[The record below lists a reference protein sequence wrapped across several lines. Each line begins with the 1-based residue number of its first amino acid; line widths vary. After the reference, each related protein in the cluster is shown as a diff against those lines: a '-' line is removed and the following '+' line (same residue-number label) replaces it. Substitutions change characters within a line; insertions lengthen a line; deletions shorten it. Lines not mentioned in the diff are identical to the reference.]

1 MKKLAIVPIVI
12 ISFFVVYGLFYG
24 NVIYDLMKNDTVVIV
39 QNPTRKVE
47 IDVPAV
53 NPEGEGIIVTLSV
66 EAKPGT
72 GKTLVDIDQL
82 LFWTDTQDSIRNA
95 KAVAQN
101 VTGIDMSKYDIIYS
115 IGTDASAIEG
125 PSAGAAMAVATIIA
139 LEDSELNTSV
149 SMTGAL
155 DENGT
160 IIQVGGIPEKAQAI
174 KNNNMTLFLVPE
186 GQKFFV
192 EKRKEKECTNGVF
205 GEICQMKT
213 IEETIDVEKKVGIPI
228 VEVSNIKEALLYF
241 R

>member
-1 MKKLAIVPIVI
+1 MEKKLIVPIVI
-12 ISFFVVYGLFYG
+12 VLFFVFYGIFYG
-24 NVIYDLMKNDTVVIV
+24 NIVSEVMNKNTVIII
-39 QNPTRKVE
+39 QNTTRKVT

-53 NPEGEGIIVTLSV
+53 SPDDKGIIVNLSV
-66 EAKPGT
+66 EVKPGT

-95 KAVAQN
+95 KKVAEN

-125 PSAGAAMAVATIIA
+125 PSAGAAMAIATIIA
-139 LEDSELNTSV
+139 LENSTINKSV
-149 SMTGAL
+149 SITGAL
-155 DENGT
+155 DENGN
-160 IIQVGGIPEKAQAI
+160 IVQVGGILQKAEAI

-186 GQKFFV
+186 GQKFYS
-192 EKRKEKECTNGVF
+192 EKEKKKECKDTVF
-205 GEICQMKT
+205 GEVCQVKT
-213 IEETIDVEKKVGIPI
+213 IENKIDVEKEVGIPI